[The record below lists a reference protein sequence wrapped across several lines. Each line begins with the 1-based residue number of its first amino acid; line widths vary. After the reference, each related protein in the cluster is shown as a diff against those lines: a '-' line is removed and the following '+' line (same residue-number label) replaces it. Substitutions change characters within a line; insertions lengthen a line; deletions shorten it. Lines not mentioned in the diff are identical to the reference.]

1 MVFSLSEVVVG
12 LERIIYSV
20 SENEGVAEVCAVI
33 YSPLIDCPTE
43 FSFDVRLTTNDS
55 NSGKERMKITDT

>member
-1 MVFSLSEVVVG
+1 MG
-12 LERIIYSV
+12 LERIFYSV

-33 YSPLIDCPTE
+33 YSPTIDCPTE

-55 NSGKERMKITDT
+55 SDGKERVKITDSCK